1 MKVSIAI
8 GDVDKEFLESLKK
21 APEKAVAVT
30 IDELSKSCEDA
41 FELYAAPLKEHLE
54 SREQQ
59 KKEKKMNEKISE
71 GISAGASLVV
81 SLMEKN
87 QKRRD
92 GLVEMLIPQ
101 LAPEAKRKIIDDY
114 EGVDFLESDDDKLR
128 HHLEV
133 LIEDFDANLH
143 WLEESEISA
152 LAGIINQKPLVSFSS
167 PD

>member
-1 MKVSIAI
+1 M
-8 GDVDKEFLESLKK
+8 
-21 APEKAVAVT
+21 
-30 IDELSKSCEDA
+30 
-41 FELYAAPLKEHLE
+41 
-54 SREQQ
+54 
-59 KKEKKMNEKISE
+59 
-71 GISAGASLVV
+71 SAGASLVV

-101 LAPEAKRKIIDDY
+101 LAPEAKCKIIN
-114 EGVDFLESDDDKLR
+114 EGADFLESDDDKLR

-152 LAGIINQKPLVSFSS
+152 LAGIINQKPLVSFFS